1 MILSLILGFAI
12 GAGAIIFIL
21 QNTSIVALTFLGW
34 QFESSLAIVVMLAIL
49 IGIVFSLLASIPS
62 AINSTL
68 MLSKLRKENRN
79 LQEETEKYRHAANEA
94 AARFNATVQA
104 TRDTVE

>member
-21 QNTSIVALTFLGW
+21 QNTAIVALTFLGW

-62 AINSTL
+62 AINSILT
-68 MLSKLRKENRN
+68 MSRLRKENRT
-79 LQEETEKYRHAANEA
+79 LQEDLEKYRHTANEA
-94 AARFNATVQA
+94 TARLNASLSERSPNST
-104 TRDTVE
+104 